1 MKATI
6 AQFIPIILILIVLTY
21 SKEFVQFSHSI
32 LGKVAA
38 VALVLFYTHLD
49 KYVGVVLCLFVIVYY
64 QSDFVENMLNTD
76 DIMNEMAESIKES
89 TSGRKVKDTE
99 SKIDKI
105 IGDVKKHAKLSESM
119 SNLTDVYPRVEAME
133 DEDEPSKIENI
144 SVINDFR
151 KENCKGTDLMY
162 KDMKVKPDM
171 IGHIF
176 PNVEFKDGECNVCES
191 TCKFSIIENRL
202 KTEKELF
209 RSEIQEG
216 ARNKSK
222 PKPVAR
228 VNPLQ
233 FKDAATQ
240 AKNAAALANAAAAE
254 AKKATAEA
262 KNATEAAKK
271 VTNPSA

>member
-6 AQFIPIILILIVLTY
+6 AQFIPIILIVIMLTY

-38 VALVLFYTHLD
+38 IALVLFYTHLD

-76 DIMNEMAESIKES
+76 DIMNEMAESVKEN
-89 TSGRKVKDTE
+89 TSGRNVKE
-99 SKIDKI
+99 SMSNIDKI
-105 IGDVKKHAKLSESM
+105 VGDVKKHTKLSESM
-119 SNLTDVYPRVEAME
+119 SNLSDVYPTIEHME
-133 DEDEPSKIENI
+133 DDAEGSKQQ
-144 SVINDFR
+144 SVSVVNAFR
-151 KENCKGTDLMY
+151 KENCNGIDLMY

-176 PNVEFKDGECNVCES
+176 PNVEFKDGECNVCDS

-209 RSEIQEG
+209 RSVIQEG
-216 ARNKSK
+216 KRNKGK
-222 PKPVAR
+222 NKWAKNNWAKLKPV
-228 VNPLQ
+228 VGVKPSQ
-233 FKDAATQ
+233 VKDLVTQ
-240 AKNAAALANAAAAE
+240 TKEAVKEAKAAAAE
-254 AKKATAEA
+254 AKAAAKEA
-262 KNATEAAKK
+262 KAA
-271 VTNPSA
+271 SQ

>member
-1 MKATI
+1 M
-6 AQFIPIILILIVLTY
+6 LTY

-38 VALVLFYTHLD
+38 IALVLFYTHLD

-76 DIMNEMAESIKES
+76 DIMNEMAESVKES
-89 TSGRKVKDTE
+89 TSGRKVKETA

-105 IGDVKKHAKLSESM
+105 VGDVKKQAKLSESM
-119 SNLTDVYPRVEAME
+119 SNLTDVYPKIEPME
-133 DEDEPSKIENI
+133 DEDEPSKSH
-144 SVINDFR
+144 SVSVVNEFR
-151 KENCKGTDLMY
+151 KENCKGTDLMF

-176 PNVEFKDGECNVCES
+176 PNVEFKDGACNVCES

-209 RSEIQEG
+209 RTEIPEG
-216 ARNKSK
+216 ANSNCR
-222 PKPVAR
+222 R
-228 VNPLQ
+228 
-233 FKDAATQ
+233 
-240 AKNAAALANAAAAE
+240 
-254 AKKATAEA
+254 
-262 KNATEAAKK
+262 
-271 VTNPSA
+271 

>member
-6 AQFIPIILILIVLTY
+6 AQFIPIILILIMLTY

-38 VALVLFYTHLD
+38 IALVLFYTHLD

-76 DIMNEMAESIKES
+76 DIMNEMAESVKES
-89 TSGRKVKDTE
+89 TSGRKVKE
-99 SKIDKI
+99 SASKIDKI
-105 IGDVKKHAKLSESM
+105 VGDVKKQAKLSESM
-119 SNLTDVYPRVEAME
+119 SNLSDVYPTVENME
-133 DEDEPSKIENI
+133 DEDEPSKPESI
-144 SVINDFR
+144 SVVNEFR

-176 PNVEFKDGECNVCES
+176 PNVEFKDGECNVCDS

-216 ARNKSK
+216 AKNRG
-222 PKPVAR
+222 R
-228 VNPLQ
+228 G
-233 FKDAATQ
+233 
-240 AKNAAALANAAAAE
+240 AKNGGRGAKMNTAAVRTAMCK
-254 AKKATAEA
+254 AKRECKECV
-262 KNATEAAKK
+262 KCISGK
-271 VTNPSA
+271 

>member
-1 MKATI
+1 MKAII
-6 AQFIPIILILIVLTY
+6 AQFIPIILILIMLTY

-38 VALVLFYTHLD
+38 IALVLFYTHLD

-76 DIMNEMAESIKES
+76 DIMNEMAESVKES
-89 TSGRKVKDTE
+89 TSGLKAND
-99 SKIDKI
+99 SMPNIDKI
-105 IGDVKKHAKLSESM
+105 QGRDKKQTSLSESM
-119 SNLTDVYPRVEAME
+119 SNLSDVYPKIEPME
-133 DEDEPSKIENI
+133 HEDIEEPSKTE
-144 SVINDFR
+144 SVSVVNNFR

-176 PNVEFKDGECNVCES
+176 PNVEFKEGECNVCDS

-216 ARNKSK
+216 AKNKNRWPRMNTAAIRTSMCKSK
-222 PKPVAR
+222 KECKAC
-228 VNPLQ
+228 
-233 FKDAATQ
+233 
-240 AKNAAALANAAAAE
+240 AKCMSG
-254 AKKATAEA
+254 K
-262 KNATEAAKK
+262 
-271 VTNPSA
+271 

>member
-1 MKATI
+1 MKSTI
-6 AQFIPIILILIVLTY
+6 AQFIPIILIVIMVTY

-32 LGKVAA
+32 LGKVVAI
-38 VALVLFYTHLD
+38 ALVLFYTHLD

-76 DIMNEMAESIKES
+76 DIMNKMAENFEGNKSIKQI
-89 TSGRKVKDTE
+89 KAKMPD
-99 SKIDKI
+99 INKI
-105 IGDVKKHAKLSESM
+105 IGDVKKQTKLSESM
-119 SNLTDVYPRVEAME
+119 SNLTDVYPTIEQME
-133 DEDEPSKIENI
+133 GEDEPSRQE
-144 SVINDFR
+144 SVSVVNVFR

-216 ARNKSK
+216 AEGKRRGWSKMYKKKNKCNASQACK
-222 PKPVAR
+222 LCRECKLKEAR
-228 VNPLQ
+228 VKTKQ
-233 FKDAATQ
+233 Q
-240 AKNAAALANAAAAE
+240 AK
-254 AKKATAEA
+254 
-262 KNATEAAKK
+262 
-271 VTNPSA
+271 

>member
-6 AQFIPIILILIVLTY
+6 AQFIPIILILIMLTY

-38 VALVLFYTHLD
+38 IALVLFYTHLD

-76 DIMNEMAESIKES
+76 DIMNEMAESVKES
-89 TSGRKVKDTE
+89 TSGVKVDD
-99 SKIDKI
+99 SMPNIDKI
-105 IGDVKKHAKLSESM
+105 QGRDKKQTSLSESM
-119 SNLTDVYPRVEAME
+119 SNLADVYPTIEHME
-133 DEDEPSKIENI
+133 DEDVEEPSKTG
-144 SVINDFR
+144 SVNVVNDFR
-151 KENCKGTDLMY
+151 KENCKGTDLMH

-176 PNVEFKDGECNVCES
+176 PNVEFKDGECNVCDS

-209 RSEIQEG
+209 RSDIQKGE
-216 ARNKSK
+216 K
-222 PKPVAR
+222 PKNFWANLNNQLR
-228 VNPLQ
+228 NIGASI
-233 FKDAATQ
+233 KCATQ
-240 AKNAAALANAAAAE
+240 QSCNMKQPPE
-254 AKKATAEA
+254 KQ
-262 KNATEAAKK
+262 
-271 VTNPSA
+271 P

>member
-6 AQFIPIILILIVLTY
+6 AQFIPIILIVIMLTY
-21 SKEFVQFSHSI
+21 SREFVQFSHSI

-38 VALVLFYTHLD
+38 IALVLFYTHLD

-89 TSGRKVKDTE
+89 TSGRKVKDIE
-99 SKIDKI
+99 SNIDKI
-105 IGDVKKHAKLSESM
+105 QGRDKKQTSLSESM
-119 SNLTDVYPRVEAME
+119 SNLTDVYPTVEPMD
-133 DEDEPSKIENI
+133 DEDEPSKTE
-144 SVINDFR
+144 SVSVVNDFR

-162 KDMKVKPDM
+162 KDMKVKMDM

-216 ARNKSK
+216 AKNKNKWSK
-222 PKPVAR
+222 MNPVAARKAMCNAKKECKDCQKCMSGKPV
-228 VNPLQ
+228 
-233 FKDAATQ
+233 
-240 AKNAAALANAAAAE
+240 
-254 AKKATAEA
+254 KK
-262 KNATEAAKK
+262 
-271 VTNPSA
+271 

>member
-6 AQFIPIILILIVLTY
+6 AQFIPIILILIMLTY

-38 VALVLFYTHLD
+38 IALVLFYTHLD

-64 QSDFVENMLNTD
+64 QSEFVENMLNTD
-76 DIMNEMAESIKES
+76 DIMNEMAESVKES

-105 IGDVKKHAKLSESM
+105 IGDVKKQSKLSESM
-119 SNLTDVYPRVEAME
+119 SNLSDVYPAVENMA
-133 DEDEPSKIENI
+133 DEDEPSKQQSINI
-144 SVINDFR
+144 VNEFR

-176 PNVEFKDGECNVCES
+176 PNVEFNDGECNVCES

-209 RSEIQEG
+209 RSVIQEG
-216 ARNKSK
+216 KRNKGK
-222 PKPVAR
+222 NNWPKNKQVMGAKSSPVKDLLTQ
-228 VNPLQ
+228 V
-233 FKDAATQ
+233 KDAAAQ
-240 AKNAAALANAAAAE
+240 AKASAAE
-254 AKKATAEA
+254 AKAA
-262 KNATEAAKK
+262 ATEAKAASQK
-271 VTNPSA
+271 

>member
-1 MKATI
+1 M
-6 AQFIPIILILIVLTY
+6 LTY
-21 SKEFVQFSHSI
+21 SREFVQFSHSI

-38 VALVLFYTHLD
+38 IALVLFYTHLD

-89 TSGRKVKDTE
+89 TSGRKVKDIE
-99 SKIDKI
+99 SNIDKI
-105 IGDVKKHAKLSESM
+105 QGRDKKQTSLSESM
-119 SNLTDVYPRVEAME
+119 SNLTDVYPTVEPMD
-133 DEDEPSKIENI
+133 DEDEPSKTE
-144 SVINDFR
+144 SVSVVNDFR

-162 KDMKVKPDM
+162 KDMKVKMDM

-216 ARNKSK
+216 AKNKNKWSK
-222 PKPVAR
+222 MNPVAARKAMCNAKKECKECQKCMSGKPV
-228 VNPLQ
+228 
-233 FKDAATQ
+233 
-240 AKNAAALANAAAAE
+240 
-254 AKKATAEA
+254 KK
-262 KNATEAAKK
+262 
-271 VTNPSA
+271 

>member
-6 AQFIPIILILIVLTY
+6 AQFIPIILIVIMLTY
-21 SKEFVQFSHSI
+21 SREFVQFSHSI

-38 VALVLFYTHLD
+38 IALVLFYTHLD
-49 KYVGVVLCLFVIVYY
+49 KYLGVVLCLFVIVYY
-64 QSDFVENMLNTD
+64 QSDYVENMLNTD
-76 DIMNEMAESIKES
+76 DIMNEMAESMNEI
-89 TSGRKVKDTE
+89 TSGRKVKETE

-119 SNLTDVYPRVEAME
+119 SNLADVYPTVEHME
-133 DEDEPSKIENI
+133 DEDEPSKQESI
-144 SVINDFR
+144 SVVNDFR

-162 KDMKVKPDM
+162 KDMNVKPDM
-171 IGHIF
+171 TGHIF

-216 ARNKSK
+216 AKNRNAR
-222 PKPVAR
+222 PKKNLAQGTPAQVIA
-228 VNPLQ
+228 
-233 FKDAATQ
+233 DAKKATE
-240 AKNAAALANAAAAE
+240 E

-262 KNATEAAKK
+262 KKATEEAKQATK
-271 VTNPSA
+271 KSA